1 MFSFRSIFSFAGLFA
16 LGLVL
21 TGCPKKSTVTPEE
34 EAAAQESQKPEEK
47 PAEAPPAEAPALEIG
62 ADYAT
67 APALPAVRFDY
78 MKAELNAES
87 RAALKKNATVLK
99 AVLKAAPS
107 AQVRVEGHCDE
118 RGTLEYNLALGQR
131 RANALRDYYLSF
143 GIPRKAVKTIS
154 FGEERPVCHESTED
168 CWAQCRRGE
177 TSLKSDQPVKI
188 PLSDLP
194 AN

>member
-1 MFSFRSIFSFAGLFA
+1 MFSFRTIFSFTGLFA

-21 TGCPKKSTVTPEE
+21 TGCPKKSTITPDE
-34 EAAAQESQKPEEK
+34 EAPAQDAQKPEEK
-47 PAEAPPAEAPALEIG
+47 QTEAPPAEAPALEIG

-67 APALPAVRFDY
+67 APILPAVHFDY
-78 MKAELNAES
+78 MKAELNAAS

-107 AQVRVEGHCDE
+107 AQVRVEGHCDQ
-118 RGTLEYNLALGQR
+118 RGTQEYNLALGQR

-143 GIPRKAVKTIS
+143 GIPRAAVKTIS
-154 FGEERPVCHESTED
+154 YGAEHLLCQDATED
-168 CWAQCRRGE
+168 CWAQNRRGE
-177 TSLKSDQPVKI
+177 TSLKSSQPVKI